1 MVPFVGLSINMCE
14 TTDFVFSFEACVR
27 FDFLCSISLLPLS
40 PVSFP
45 ILTITNRLRLNLHAL
60 GDRVISSYL
69 LFFSASQIM
78 QTLIMS
84 PTTTE
89 KTKTTPNGA
98 KKRSLNISAAHAD
111 AQKVFSSS
119 LFVLSV
125 SLSPSVTHTHSPTL
139 YTGTVQLH
147 TVMWEGAGRFLARE
161 SLCFRMIR
169 GEADGTIS
177 EAAAAH
183 PMAPSGAENQ
193 DNFIVII
200 SLTLFLSLQP
210 MKEEKT

>member
-1 MVPFVGLSINMCE
+1 
-14 TTDFVFSFEACVR
+14 
-27 FDFLCSISLLPLS
+27 
-40 PVSFP
+40 
-45 ILTITNRLRLNLHAL
+45 
-60 GDRVISSYL
+60 
-69 LFFSASQIM
+69 M

-89 KTKTTPNGA
+89 KSKTTPNGG
-98 KKRSLNISAAHAD
+98 KKRSFTHKQALTFHKHTHRCRKTILP
-111 AQKVFSSS
+111 S
-119 LFVLSV
+119 LPVLSV
-125 SLSPSVTHTHSPTL
+125 SLSPSDTHIHSPTL
-139 YTGTVQLH
+139 YVCTHTMQLH
-147 TVMWEGAGRFLARE
+147 TVMWEGAGRFPAHE
-161 SLCFRMIR
+161 NSCFQMIR

-210 MKEEKT
+210 MKEEKTWGAWGSGSV